1 MPRIYCISVYVLYGF
16 TLCFIHK
23 KSKKKMCLLENRFFA
38 LTEVISLVL
47 GVHDVAQ
54 QNIPTLKNVSR
65 FQTTELGCSAVV
77 ERVI

>member
-1 MPRIYCISVYVLYGF
+1 
-16 TLCFIHK
+16 
-23 KSKKKMCLLENRFFA
+23 MCLLENRFFA

-77 ERVI
+77 ERELSHLRTCLNSVPLILLWDSQMAQ